1 MTDEKKNTLMSGVST
16 KNASVSDVIAEKT
29 SVKEA
34 PVKETKQVKEKR
46 LKKSSKKSL
55 RTMQKTRKRHIVR
68 EGARIVK
75 YGTRGFSRNIWLSS
89 AATVVMAI
97 TLIILFITIVASV
110 ILTNTAEMMKDKIDI
125 TIYFKPNTTAELLD
139 EMKATISE
147 DENIKSVDVSS
158 SEQEYEKFLAENQT
172 SDDILNILDEDMKK
186 MMIDK
191 MQATMRIKVYDV
203 DNLDSI
209 KKIVEEDETFAE
221 YTDEDKLPTY
231 DVNRAEIATITS
243 WARIA
248 RTGGIIL
255 AVVFLVIS
263 ILIIFSTIR
272 MAIFSRRE
280 EIYMMKLV
288 GADKGFIR
296 GPFLVEAEICGIIAG
311 IIAGTV
317 SYFGF
322 KFLSPKLAG
331 YGIDVSQIN
340 AILESNKLILV
351 FLVFIAAGVVI
362 GRVSARLAVSK
373 YLHKT

>member
-1 MTDEKKNTLMSGVST
+1 MTKAKD
-16 KNASVSDVIAEKT
+16 
-29 SVKEA
+29 
-34 PVKETKQVKEKR
+34 VKETKEKK
-46 LKKSSKKSL
+46 LKRVSKKNL
-55 RTMQKTRKRHIVR
+55 RTMQKNRNRHIVR
-68 EGARIVK
+68 EKVRVVK

-97 TLIILFITIVASV
+97 TLIILFVTIVANV

-125 TIYFKPNTTAELLD
+125 TIYFKPNT
-139 EMKATISE
+139 SE
-147 DENIKSVDVSS
+147 SVLSDLTEIIKTDENIKSVETST
-158 SEQEYEKFLAENQT
+158 SEQEYEKFLSENED
-172 SDDILNILDEDMKK
+172 SDDIINILDEDMKK
-186 MMIDK
+186 MMISK

-209 KKIVEEDETFAE
+209 KKIVEDNEKFLT
-221 YTDEDKLPTY
+221 YVDKEKAPTY
-231 DVNRAEIATITS
+231 DVNRVEINTITS
-243 WARIA
+243 WARMA
-248 RTGGIIL
+248 RMGGIIL
-255 AVVFLVIS
+255 AVVFLIIS

-288 GADKGFIR
+288 GADKSFIR

-311 IIAGTV
+311 IVAGTV

-322 KFLSPKLAG
+322 KFLSPRLAS
-331 YGIDVSQIN
+331 YGINVDSIN
-340 AILESNKLILV
+340 HVMDSNQLILV
-351 FLVFIAAGVVI
+351 FLAFILAGILI